1 MSATY
6 QLPQQISHEN
16 AEKVLAAGARS
27 LEGLIAGTT
36 WIIDCQSLQSFD
48 SSALSVILSLK
59 RRAAKAS
66 VMVELMAVPEKL
78 ASLARVYDLADIVLS

>member
-16 AEKVLAAGARS
+16 VEEVLAAGARS
-27 LEGLIAGTT
+27 MESLPAGST
-36 WIIDCQSLQSFD
+36 WVINCQSLQSFD

-66 VMVELMAVPEKL
+66 VTAELIDVPEKL

>member
-6 QLPQQISHEN
+6 QLPHQISHEN
-16 AEKVLAAGARS
+16 AEEVLAAGARS
-27 LEGLIAGTT
+27 LQELSTGSVWAIN
-36 WIIDCQSLQSFD
+36 CQSLQSFD

-66 VMVELMAVPEKL
+66 VTVELMAVPEKL

>member
-16 AEKVLAAGARS
+16 AEEVLAAGARS
-27 LEGLIAGTT
+27 LEGLPAGSA
-36 WIIDCQSLQSFD
+36 WVINCQSLQSFD

-66 VMVELMAVPEKL
+66 VTVELMAVPEKL